1 MNRTLLGTMTFAFVL
16 GCGDPEPA
24 KTTDD
29 VMTDTTAVASAAA
42 TASDAAPV
50 ASAPPTA
57 TATTTPSVPTASAPP
72 VEEAPALVFEGIK
85 VLPSKPGAKA
95 QTLEVKP
102 DGAVVVDG
110 KATIATFVKNELRDE
125 KGQAVL
131 RVLKDGTVE
140 AVGPTAT
147 DKQAKI
153 NDSGELV
160 TPDGKI
166 VLAKDGTL
174 TFTTPAGKS
183 EKAPVKFLGVTDK
196 NHRAAVVLGTY
207 LMLSTSDSPPGPQ
220 PKASTPAAKA
230 PSSATATPA
239 PAPTTKPAPKK

>member
-57 TATTTPSVPTASAPP
+57 TATTSAPTASAPP

-153 NDSGELV
+153 NDGGELV

-230 PSSATATPA
+230 PAPASSSTAT
-239 PAPTTKPAPKK
+239 PAPTTKPPPKK

>member
-57 TATTTPSVPTASAPP
+57 TATTSAPTASAPP

-153 NDSGELV
+153 NDGGELV

-183 EKAPVKFLGVTDK
+183 EMAPVKFLGVTDK

-230 PSSATATPA
+230 PAPASSSTAT
-239 PAPTTKPAPKK
+239 PAPTTKPPPKK

>member
-57 TATTTPSVPTASAPP
+57 TATTSAPTASAPP

-220 PKASTPAAKA
+220 PKASTPAKA
-230 PSSATATPA
+230 PAPASASTAT

>member
-57 TATTTPSVPTASAPP
+57 TATTSAPTASAPP

-110 KATIATFVKNELRDE
+110 KGTIATFVKNELRDE

-153 NDSGELV
+153 NDGGELV

-207 LMLSTSDSPPGPQ
+207 LMLSTSDLPPGPQ

-230 PSSATATPA
+230 PAPASSSTAT
-239 PAPTTKPAPKK
+239 PAPTTKPPPKK